1 MGLLS
6 MLLLAAPCSS
16 VSDCAQGQQC
26 IASVCQEAQAQP
38 AARPIAAPKRYE
50 FTLANGSKLV
60 GRLMDAP
67 DPSQVRVQLLDGT
80 TRTLFRAD
88 ILAQRPFTQ
97 AKVGADGNVWEN
109 NPNRTRHIYA
119 PSAMPLKAG
128 EGYGSIKEFLF
139 ASGAVGITDN
149 ISVLVGSFI
158 PTLFA
163 GLELGGLIGAIKVSG
178 EVGEDLYF
186 GVGGEVITLPSFGSG
201 PGLNVMGI
209 GFGAVTFGK
218 PDKQFTL
225 SAGRPF
231 LLSAGDANND
241 LGDVLFVAAGQ
252 LRVSNS
258 YGLVTENWI
267 FPTTRGP
274 AGDSFLSL
282 HALAMRYMGDNM
294 AFDFGF
300 IGVGGIPFM
309 MPWLDWTWHLGTA
322 RR

>member
-1 MGLLS
+1 MILLS
-6 MLLLAAPCSS
+6 MLLLSAPCSS

-26 IASVCQEAQAQP
+26 IASLCQEAQAQP
-38 AARPIAAPKRYE
+38 AASPIAMSERYE
-50 FTLANGSKLV
+50 LTLANGSKLV

-80 TRTLFRAD
+80 IRTLFRAD
-88 ILAQRPFTQ
+88 ILAQQPFTQ
-97 AKVGADGNVWEN
+97 AKVGADGDVWEN

-128 EGYGSIKEFLF
+128 EGYASVKEFLF
-139 ASGAVGITDN
+139 ASSAVGVTDN

-158 PTLFA
+158 PTLFV
-163 GLELGGLIGAIKVSG
+163 GFELGGLIGAIKFSG

-186 GVGGEVITLPSFGSG
+186 GVGGEVITLPSFNSG
-201 PGLNVMGI
+201 AGLNVMGI

-225 SAGRPF
+225 SVGRPF
-231 LLSAGDANND
+231 LLSSDANND

-258 YGLVTENWI
+258 YGLVTENWF
-267 FPTTRGP
+267 FPTARGP
-274 AGDSFLSL
+274 ENTSILSL
-282 HALAMRYMGDNM
+282 HALAMRRMSDNM

-300 IGVGGIPFM
+300 IGVGGLPFV
-309 MPWLDWTWHLGTA
+309 MPWLDWTWHLGAA